1 MAITRDFINPIMK
14 SVPHSTRPKGFIGAV
29 VMAFIAAINP
39 KSYFTQPYFG
49 AVCWLIMSWWFYN
62 VNPLHMIRPRDS
74 ATATLIS
81 GNPKWY
87 QTFKSLFWGMIFNF
101 IPMFCLYLIMLVLAR
116 VDAKIFA

>member
-14 SVPHSTRPKGFIGAV
+14 NVPAGARPKGFIGAP

-39 KSYFTQPYFG
+39 KSNFTQPYFG
-49 AVCWLIMSWWFYN
+49 AFSWLILSWFFYN
-62 VNPLHMIRPRDS
+62 ISPLGMVRPSDPNKK
-74 ATATLIS
+74 TLIS

-87 QTFKSLFWGMIFNF
+87 QIVKSLIWGFVFNF
-101 IPMFCLYLIMLVLAR
+101 IPMFFFYSILLILAR